1 MKYFLTDEQRD
12 KLIGR
17 KLKVV
22 SNTTTEKYPIGT
34 ILTIRKLGDSLQCY
48 FVEGSTRCVI
58 MNNTDDTETEL
69 IPENE
74 IIFEPNYEIY

>member
-1 MKYFLTDEQRD
+1 MKYFLTYKQRE

-17 KLKVV
+17 KLKVI
-22 SNTTTEKYPIGT
+22 SNATTDRYPIGT
-34 ILTIRKLGDSLQCY
+34 ILTIRELGYSKNIY
-48 FVEGSTRCVI
+48 FVEGSIRCVI
-58 MNNTDDTETEL
+58 MNNTDNTETEL